1 METTEKKVQRIL
13 AFTGL
18 LSLITSSAEA
28 QGKFVNGII
37 TEMSKDGFI
46 GFYVFFG
53 VISLAVIAY
62 VTSLIV
68 EKYASKEEKDHH
80 NIRHISRKQHPHHH
94 HRIIKK
100 SA

>member
-1 METTEKKVQRIL
+1 METNEKNVQRTLATTTIL
-13 AFTGL
+13 T
-18 LSLITSSAEA
+18 LSGAVAHAES
-28 QGKFVNGII
+28 KFVNGVM

-53 VISLAVIAY
+53 VIALAVIAY

-68 EKYASKEEKDHH
+68 QKYASKDEKDASH
-80 NIRHISRKQHPHHH
+80 IRHIQRRHHH